1 MSKHLTSSILI
12 VLIGIL
18 LVACT
23 SQLGGLPVPTTVSG
37 NNAFDPQPGDGR
49 LVRGD
54 VEIVSASIQAAESFP
69 PRFSLSLAYRLITPC
84 HQLRVIVS
92 EPDGHHRIHLEIFSM
107 EPRDKPCNLMA
118 LQTPQQAN
126 ISLGSF
132 PTGDY
137 TVWVNGHQVGEFK
150 S

>member
-1 MSKHLTSSILI
+1 MSKQLTSSILI
-12 VLIGIL
+12 ILIGIL

-23 SQLGGLPVPTTVSG
+23 SPLGGLPVPTPVSG
-37 NNAFDPQPGDGR
+37 NNPFDPQPGDGR
-49 LVRGD
+49 LARGD
-54 VEIVSASIQAAESFP
+54 VEIVSTSILAVELFP

-92 EPDGHHRIHLEIFSM
+92 QPDGHHRIHLEIFSIA
-107 EPRDKPCNLMA
+107 PGDKPCSLMA
-118 LQTPQQAN
+118 LRTPQQAN

>member
-1 MSKHLTSSILI
+1 MSKQLTSSILI

-23 SQLGGLPVPTTVSG
+23 SQLGGLPVPPPVSG
-37 NNAFDPQPGDGR
+37 NNPFDPQPGDGMMA
-49 LVRGD
+49 RGD
-54 VEIVSASIQAAESFP
+54 VEIVSASILAAESFP
-69 PRFSLSLAYRLITPC
+69 PNFSLSLAFRLITPC
-84 HQLRVIVS
+84 HQLRVRVS
-92 EPDGHHRIHLEIFSM
+92 QPDSHNRLHLEIFSM
-107 EPRDKPCNLMA
+107 APRDKPCSLMT
-118 LQTPQQAN
+118 LLTPQQAN

-137 TVWVNGHQVGEFK
+137 TVWVNGHQVGKFK